1 MDGFYKIL
9 LKSVSALVVRPYGI
23 VNFELF
29 NIFMLCRTD
38 LDLWCRTK
46 AARFHDIDLEK
57 FIILFYGV
65 TLQGGFYVL

>member
-38 LDLWCRTK
+38 LDL
-46 AARFHDIDLEK
+46 
-57 FIILFYGV
+57 
-65 TLQGGFYVL
+65 